1 MKSRLRTY
9 EQGFKD
15 GTERT
20 VELLTRIFE
29 IAISDRL
36 RLPEEQH
43 NDVINTVN
51 LYAEQ
56 ILAGELDKKDIMEAE
71 L

>member
-20 VELLTRIFE
+20 VELLTKIFE
-29 IAISDRL
+29 IAIADRL
-36 RLPEEQH
+36 NLPDEQH
-43 NDVINTVN
+43 NKVIATVN
-51 LYAEQ
+51 NYAEQ
-56 ILAGELDKKDIMEAE
+56 ILAGELKGQDIMEAE